1 LHIGFGGTPEFRR
14 ELKALVPSLRAIIA
28 YDGVADDSPSKFE
41 GCDIVLSCLESSVTC
56 YQNAGFRSRLIKN
69 AFEPTMAALA
79 EGQLRDVPLSFVGA
93 VTFGRNRHG
102 ERAKFLAQ
110 LARRIPKVEYRLR
123 IPDTMAYLR
132 GIGRELL
139 LDRQFGPAW
148 DLVKQWPDYRRLRRV
163 SKQTV
168 WGRDMYRELS
178 RAQMSLNIHIDAA
191 GNTAANL
198 RLFEATG
205 MGACLV
211 TDWKP
216 NISRLFEED
225 REIVTFRCVEECC
238 EKVRYLIDHPRERE
252 VIAARGQARCL
263 RDHRLDNEIR
273 DIGQWIFD
281 ELVSGR
287 RRGEN

>member
-1 LHIGFGGTPEFRR
+1 
-14 ELKALVPSLRAIIA
+14 
-28 YDGVADDSPSKFE
+28 
-41 GCDIVLSCLESSVTC
+41 
-56 YQNAGFRSRLIKN
+56 
-69 AFEPTMAALA
+69 MAALA